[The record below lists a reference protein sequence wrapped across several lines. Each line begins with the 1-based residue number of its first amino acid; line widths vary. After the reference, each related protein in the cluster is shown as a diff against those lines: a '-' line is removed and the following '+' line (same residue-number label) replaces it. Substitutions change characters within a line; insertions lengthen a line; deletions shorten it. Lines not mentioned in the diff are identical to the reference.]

1 MGEGN
6 RTGGDKILTLRGRG
20 VGFALIIVMRKG
32 YWDRAVRVAVG
43 FVVPRRI
50 WRGSGL
56 VLSLDRGDRRR
67 RAEI

>member
-6 RTGGDKILTLRGRG
+6 RTEGDKNLTLRGRG
-20 VGFALIIVMRKG
+20 VGFALIVVMRKG
-32 YWDRAVRVAVG
+32 CWGHAVRVAVG

-50 WRGSGL
+50 WRGCGL

-67 RAEI
+67 QAEI